1 VRVAVATLQHGR
13 HEHLERQA
21 ARVRELAGVDR
32 YLVVSMDEA
41 PPAPAGAEVIR
52 LPAREPD
59 RLPLSA
65 ARNAA
70 MAHLEDCDLV
80 VLLDVDCVPDP
91 GLVDAYARASRAVG
105 RHRTVLLGPVG
116 WLTAPVPV
124 AGPIGAGAVAR
135 ARATVKRSFPA
146 TGTDLERRPELF
158 WSLSFA
164 VSPATHRAIGGFDE
178 TFTGWGAEDTDY
190 GRRAHRREIA
200 LWKVGGAWTYHQ
212 PHPPA
217 RETPGQITALVAN
230 AVHFHNRWGDWPMPD
245 VLAELSA
252 AGRVVWSAD
261 QLSVAPGWVTRR
273 RG

>member
-1 VRVAVATLQHGR
+1 MRLALATLQYGR

-21 ARVRELAGVDR
+21 ARVRKLAGVDR
-32 YLVVSMDEA
+32 YLVVSMDDA
-41 PPAPAGAEVIR
+41 PLAPAGAEVIR
-52 LPAREPD
+52 LPAHAPD

-70 MAHLEDCDLV
+70 MAHLDDCDLV
-80 VLLDVDCVPDP
+80 VLLDVDCIPDP
-91 GLVDAYARASRAVG
+91 GLVETYVQASRTVG

-116 WLTAPVPV
+116 WLSAAAPVT
-124 AGPIGAGAVAR
+124 GPIDAAEVAR

-146 TGTDLERRPELF
+146 SGTVLEPRPELF

-164 VSPATHRAIGGFDE
+164 VSPAAHRAIGGFDE

-190 GRRAHRREIA
+190 GRRAHRREVA
-200 LWKVGGAWTYHQ
+200 LWKVGGAWAYHQ

-217 RETPGQITALVAN
+217 RQTPGQLAALVAN
-230 AVHFHNRWGDWPMPD
+230 AIRFRDRWGDWPMPD

-261 QLSVAPGWVTRR
+261 HLDVAPLP
-273 RG
+273 